1 MNMTNINSRSC
12 FSALGVCV
20 LVASGLVL
28 GSCGSSSAKGN
39 EDTAQAAPVVTV
51 TFPLQKGELA
61 TQFNAPGELIAYQ
74 QVDLYAKVNSF
85 VKKLYV
91 DIGSHVSTGELLATL
106 EAPEITSQID
116 AAAAR
121 VKSQESIFIASRA
134 NYERMYETSLTPGTI
149 SQNDL
154 DQAAARKN
162 SDSAQLEAAR
172 STLKEAE
179 DTRDYLTLRA
189 PFSGVISARNINTG
203 AYVGPSG
210 KGQDLP
216 MFTLQEQS
224 LLRLVVSVPELY
236 TGYLTDKNVVKFTV
250 KALPGQTFTARVR
263 RLAGAID
270 NRLRSERIE
279 MDVEN
284 NRNQL
289 LPGMVTEV
297 SVPLPSMDSTFV
309 VPRTAVVNSTEKV
322 FVIRN
327 NNGKAEWVN
336 VKTGREAGGHV
347 EIFGDLKEGDQLV
360 LAATEEDRDGSPLK
374 NVKVVS
380 VAAPSGADS
389 ATAPPPSK

>member
-1 MNMTNINSRSC
+1 MTMTHINNC
-12 FSALGVCV
+12 L
-20 LVASGLVL
+20 LASILAAASL
-28 GSCGSSSAKGN
+28 TSCGSGASAKS
-39 EDTAQAAPVVTV
+39 DADSTKAAPPVVTDV
-51 TFPLQKGELA
+51 FPLEQGKLS
-61 TQFNAPGELIAYQ
+61 TDFSVPGELIAYQ

-85 VKKLYV
+85 IKKLYV
-91 DIGSHVSTGELLATL
+91 DIGSEVHSGQLLVTM
-106 EAPEITSQID
+106 EAPEVTSQID

-121 VKSQESIFIASRA
+121 VKAQEAIFIASRA
-134 NYERMYETSLTPGTI
+134 NYSRMYETSQTPGTI

-154 DQAAARKN
+154 DQAAARKD

-172 STLKEAE
+172 SQLKEAE
-179 DTRDYLTLRA
+179 DTRDYLVLKA
-189 PFSGVISARNINTG
+189 PFDGVITARNINTG

-224 LLRLVVSVPELY
+224 LLRLVVSVPEMY
-236 TGYLTDKNVVKFTV
+236 TGYLSDKGIVTFTV
-250 KALPGQTFTARVR
+250 KALPNQTFTARVR

-284 NRNQL
+284 PHKKL

-297 SVPLPSMDSTFV
+297 NVPLPASDSTFV
-309 VPRTAVVNSTEKV
+309 VPRTAIVNSTERI

-336 VKTGREAGGHV
+336 VKMGREDKGRV

-360 LAATEEDRDGSPLK
+360 IAASEEIRDGSALV
-374 NVKVVS
+374 NVKQVDTV
-380 VAAPSGADS
+380 
-389 ATAPPPSK
+389 PPGK

>member
-1 MNMTNINSRSC
+1 MNMTNINSLAALC
-12 FSALGVCV
+12 ISALLASSM
-20 LVASGLVL
+20 LVSG
-28 GSCGSSSAKGN
+28 CGSSSAKPG
-39 EDTAQAAPVVTV
+39 EDTAQAAPPVLTN
-51 TFPLQKGELA
+51 TFPLEKGKLS
-61 TQFNAPGELIAYQ
+61 TQFNVPGELIAYQ

-91 DIGSHVSTGELLATL
+91 DIGSHVTTGQLLAIL

-116 AAAAR
+116 ADVAR
-121 VKSQESIFIASRA
+121 IKAQESIFIASKA

-210 KGQDLP
+210 KGQDTP

-224 LLRLVVSVPELY
+224 LLRLVVSVPEMY
-236 TGYLTDKNVVKFTV
+236 TGYLTDKDVVRFTV
-250 KALPGQTFTARVR
+250 KALPNQTFTARVR

-284 NRNQL
+284 PHNQL

-297 SVPLPSMDSTFV
+297 DVPLPAPDSAFL

-327 NNGKAEWVN
+327 NGGKAEWVN
-336 VKTGREAGGHV
+336 IKIGREALGRIEV
-347 EIFGDLKEGDQLV
+347 FGDFKEGDQLV
-360 LAATEEDRDGSPLK
+360 LAASEEIRDGSTLQ
-374 NVKVVS
+374 NVKEV
-380 VAAPSGADS
+380 
-389 ATAPPPSK
+389 APPVSK

>member
-1 MNMTNINSRSC
+1 MNMTNINSLAALC
-12 FSALGVCV
+12 ISALLASSM
-20 LVASGLVL
+20 LVSG
-28 GSCGSSSAKGN
+28 CGSSSAKPG
-39 EDTAQAAPVVTV
+39 EDTAQAAPPVLTN
-51 TFPLQKGELA
+51 TFPLEKGKLS
-61 TQFNAPGELIAYQ
+61 TQFNVPGELIAYQ

-91 DIGSHVSTGELLATL
+91 DIGSHVTTGQLLAIL

-116 AAAAR
+116 ADVAR
-121 VKSQESIFIASRA
+121 IKAQESIFIASKA

-189 PFSGVISARNINTG
+189 PFSGVISARNITTG

-210 KGQDLP
+210 KGQDTP

-224 LLRLVVSVPELY
+224 LLRLVVSVPEMY
-236 TGYLTDKNVVKFTV
+236 TGYLTDKDVVRFTV
-250 KALPGQTFTARVR
+250 KALPNQTFTARVR

-284 NRNQL
+284 PHNQL

-297 SVPLPSMDSTFV
+297 DVPLPAPDSAFL

-327 NNGKAEWVN
+327 NGGKAEWVN
-336 VKTGREAGGHV
+336 IKTGREALGRIEV
-347 EIFGDLKEGDQLV
+347 FGDFKEGDQLV
-360 LAATEEDRDGSPLK
+360 LAASEEIRDGSTLQ
-374 NVKVVS
+374 NVKEV
-380 VAAPSGADS
+380 
-389 ATAPPPSK
+389 APPVSK

>member
-1 MNMTNINSRSC
+1 MNTLNNSRSFFIGC
-12 FSALGVCV
+12 SVAALLG
-20 LVASGLVL
+20 ASLL
-28 GSCGSSSAKGN
+28 MTSCGSSSAKSD
-39 EDTAQAAPVVTV
+39 EDTAARAPAMT
-51 TFPLQKGELA
+51 TSIFPLQKGKLS
-61 TQFNAPGELIAYQ
+61 TQFNVPGELIAYQ

-91 DIGSHVSTGELLATL
+91 DIGSHVRTGDLLATM

-121 VKSQESIFIASRA
+121 VKAQEATFIASKA
-134 NYERMYETSLTPGTI
+134 NYDRMYETSLTPGTI

-154 DQAAARKN
+154 DQAAARKDA
-162 SDSAQLEAAR
+162 DSAQLEAAR
-172 STLKEAE
+172 STLKEAQ
-179 DTRDYLTLRA
+179 DTRDYLVLRA
-189 PFSGVISARNINTG
+189 PFDGVISARNINAG

-236 TGYLTDKNVVKFTV
+236 TGYLHDGDNVKFTV
-250 KALPGQTFTARVR
+250 KALPNKNFTAQVR

-284 NRNQL
+284 PHNLL

-297 SVPLPSMDSTFV
+297 DVPLPASDSTFL

-322 FVIRN
+322 FIIRDN
-327 NNGKAEWVN
+327 GGKAEWVN
-336 VKTGREAGGHV
+336 VKTGREALGRV
-347 EIFGDLKEGDQLV
+347 EIFGDLSDGDKIV
-360 LAATEEDRDGSPLK
+360 LNASEEIRDGQTLENIKEVAPGA
-374 NVKVVS
+374 
-380 VAAPSGADS
+380 AAPV
-389 ATAPPPSK
+389 K

>member
-1 MNMTNINSRSC
+1 MNTLNNSRSFFIGC
-12 FSALGVCV
+12 SVAALLG
-20 LVASGLVL
+20 ASLL
-28 GSCGSSSAKGN
+28 MTSCGSSSAKSD
-39 EDTAQAAPVVTV
+39 EDTAARAPAMT
-51 TFPLQKGELA
+51 TSIFPLQKGKLS
-61 TQFNAPGELIAYQ
+61 TQFNVPGELIAYQ

-91 DIGSHVSTGELLATL
+91 DIGSHVRTGDLLATM

-121 VKSQESIFIASRA
+121 VKAQEATFIASRA
-134 NYERMYETSLTPGTI
+134 NYNRMYETSLTPGTI

-154 DQAAARKN
+154 DQAAARKDA
-162 SDSAQLEAAR
+162 DSAQLEAAR
-172 STLKEAE
+172 STLKEAQ
-179 DTRDYLTLRA
+179 DTRDYLVLRA
-189 PFSGVISARNINTG
+189 PFDGVISARNINAG

-236 TGYLTDKNVVKFTV
+236 TGYLHDGDNVKFTV
-250 KALPGQTFTARVR
+250 KALPNKNFTAQVR

-284 NRNQL
+284 PHNLL

-297 SVPLPSMDSTFV
+297 DVPLPASDSTFL

-322 FVIRN
+322 FIIRDN
-327 NNGKAEWVN
+327 GGKAEWVN
-336 VKTGREAGGHV
+336 VKTGREALGRV
-347 EIFGDLKEGDQLV
+347 EIFGDLSDGDKIV
-360 LAATEEDRDGSPLK
+360 LNASEEIRDGQTLENIKEVAPGA
-374 NVKVVS
+374 
-380 VAAPSGADS
+380 AAPV
-389 ATAPPPSK
+389 K